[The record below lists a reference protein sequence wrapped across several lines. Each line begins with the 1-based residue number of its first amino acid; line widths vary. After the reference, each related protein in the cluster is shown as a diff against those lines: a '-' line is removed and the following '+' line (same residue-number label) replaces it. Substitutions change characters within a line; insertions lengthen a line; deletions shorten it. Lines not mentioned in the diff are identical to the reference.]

1 MTFPEKPE
9 ALLFLSLARKFHWE
23 FQEFVSF
30 RRIEPTDRPT
40 NYHLAPPNSNR
51 TVNKV
56 ETSERTATW
65 FMRARY
71 RSPWIQFVRG
81 MLFPLFLYP
90 PPVWA
95 YHSLCLSVHTVIA
108 KKERLRKD
116 HCRDCFKSSIITS
129 MTYNY

>member
-1 MTFPEKPE
+1 MTFPEKPG

-56 ETSERTATW
+56 ETETSERTATW

-71 RSPWIQFVRG
+71 RSPWTQFVRG
-81 MLFPLFLYP
+81 MLFPLFLH

-95 YHSLCLSVHTVIA
+95 YHHLCLSVHTVMV
-108 KKERLRKD
+108 KEGKVEEGSLSRLFQVINHHEHD
-116 HCRDCFKSSIITS
+116 I
-129 MTYNY
+129 